1 MNVLGPKNL
10 AKFFWE
16 ISTHSTSVNYKVKQF
31 KIWSRFYTYN
41 YLLKLILWNIQF
53 LKTWESAF
61 ILLILR
67 HMLLEENEQEAISMI
82 IFWFQIFEMRL
93 IMTNSTKQ
101 KTKTLYFVSNIF
113 KIMSTLV
120 LHLMTM
126 MRRQLESLI
135 RNKNTKNSI
144 VTNMKW
150 KGTECDA
157 T

>member
-1 MNVLGPKNL
+1 
-10 AKFFWE
+10 
-16 ISTHSTSVNYKVKQF
+16 
-31 KIWSRFYTYN
+31 
-41 YLLKLILWNIQF
+41 
-53 LKTWESAF
+53 
-61 ILLILR
+61 
-67 HMLLEENEQEAISMI
+67 MLLEENEQEAISMI

-144 VTNMKW
+144 VTNMK
-150 KGTECDA
+150 
-157 T
+157 

>member
-1 MNVLGPKNL
+1 
-10 AKFFWE
+10 
-16 ISTHSTSVNYKVKQF
+16 
-31 KIWSRFYTYN
+31 
-41 YLLKLILWNIQF
+41 
-53 LKTWESAF
+53 
-61 ILLILR
+61 
-67 HMLLEENEQEAISMI
+67 MLLEENEQEAISMI

-113 KIMSTLV
+113 KIMSTLE

-144 VTNMKW
+144 VTNMK
-150 KGTECDA
+150 
-157 T
+157 